1 MSSAD
6 PTGPESAPN
15 VSPQPDNIPAPAAS
29 PLGEPAAG
37 NVNEPPPSSVIS
49 AERKE
54 ATLFATV
61 HSESASQGT
70 PELAQIFQEHYGR
83 VFRVACRITGN
94 ASDAEDVLQTVF
106 LRLVRREPNPE
117 AADNLDSYLYR
128 AAINAS
134 LDILRARKQR
144 ANIALEDVSRTQERE
159 SASIPDTGTSVE
171 LQTWLRR
178 ALTKLSPRHAEIFA
192 LRFIEGYENREIAQM
207 LNTSAAVI
215 AVTLHRTR
223 TQLEKDYKAFRSGGS
238 HAL

>member
-1 MSSAD
+1 MNPSEPA
-6 PTGPESAPN
+6 G
-15 VSPQPDNIPAPAAS
+15 PQPAS
-29 PLGEPAAG
+29 
-37 NVNEPPPSSVIS
+37 NVNPPASSPVIN

-54 ATLFATV
+54 APLFATA
-61 HSESASQGT
+61 HSEPASQGT
-70 PELAQIFQEHYGR
+70 PELAQVFQEHYGR

-94 ASDAEDVLQTVF
+94 PSDAEDVLQTVF
-106 LRLVRREPNPE
+106 MRLVRREANPE

-144 ANIALEDVSRTQERE
+144 ANVPLEDVSRSRERE
-159 SASIPDTGTSVE
+159 SVSVPDTGASVE
-171 LQTWLRR
+171 LQSWLRG
-178 ALTKLSPRHAEIFA
+178 ALAKLSPRHAEMFA
-192 LRFIEGYENREIAQM
+192 LRYFEGYENREIAQI

>member
-1 MSSAD
+1 MLPSD
-6 PTGPESAPN
+6 PTGPEPAPN
-15 VSPQPDNIPAPAAS
+15 VSPQPT
-29 PLGEPAAG
+29 G
-37 NVNEPPPSSVIS
+37 NVNEAARPPVINP
-49 AERKE
+49 ERKE
-54 ATLFATV
+54 ATLFATAY
-61 HSESASQGT
+61 SEPASQGT

-94 ASDAEDVLQTVF
+94 PSDAEDVLQTVF

-144 ANIALEDVSRTQERE
+144 ASVGLEDVSREQELE
-159 SASIPDTGTSVE
+159 SASVPDTAASVE
-171 LQTWLRR
+171 LQSWLRR
-178 ALTKLSPRHAEIFA
+178 ALARLAPRHAEMFA
-192 LRFIEGYENREIAQM
+192 LRYFEGYENREIAQL
-207 LNTSAAVI
+207 LNTSAAVV

>member
-1 MSSAD
+1 
-6 PTGPESAPN
+6 
-15 VSPQPDNIPAPAAS
+15 
-29 PLGEPAAG
+29 
-37 NVNEPPPSSVIS
+37 
-49 AERKE
+49 
-54 ATLFATV
+54 
-61 HSESASQGT
+61 
-70 PELAQIFQEHYGR
+70 

-134 LDILRARKQR
+134 LDVLRARKQR
-144 ANIALEDVSRTQERE
+144 ANIALEDVTRAQEHE
-159 SASIPDTGTSVE
+159 SASIPDSGKSVE
-171 LQTWLRR
+171 IQSWLRQAMTR
-178 ALTKLSPRHAEIFA
+178 LSPKHAEMFA
-192 LRFIEGYENREIAQM
+192 LRYLEGYENREIAQI
-207 LNTSAAVI
+207 LNTSAAVV

>member
-1 MSSAD
+1 M
-6 PTGPESAPN
+6 SAP
-15 VSPQPDNIPAPAAS
+15 D
-29 PLGEPAAG
+29 
-37 NVNEPPPSSVIS
+37 PPPPGDSGVNNPPSPSVIN

-54 ATLFATV
+54 ATLFATAY
-61 HSESASQGT
+61 SEPATQGT

-134 LDILRARKQR
+134 LDVLRARKQR
-144 ANIALEDVSRTQERE
+144 ANVPLEDVSRNQERE
-159 SASIPDTGTSVE
+159 SASVADTGKSVE
-171 LQTWLRR
+171 IQSWLRH
-178 ALTKLSPRHAEIFA
+178 AMTKLSPKHAEMFA
-192 LRFIEGYENREIAQM
+192 LRYLEGYENREIAQI
-207 LNTSAAVI
+207 LNTSAAVV